1 MGGNIRNMNFARYSP
16 IVQLII
22 SLAIIVGAGF
32 FLMLIMLIPGF
43 LIFHADISGLISSS
57 VQPGNNDIAFL
68 RYLVIV
74 QDVAIFIVP
83 SLIIMALMRPENQ
96 SGLVDLKPPRLS
108 DVLLVIVLAFFL
120 IPVTDFTGR
129 LNAGMHLPQWMSGVE
144 HWMIKREDEAD
155 GMIDRLIVSDNM
167 STMLMNLA
175 MIALLPAL
183 GEELVFRGVFQK
195 ILYRLF
201 RSGHA
206 AVWVT
211 AIIFSAIHFQFL
223 GFIPRLILG
232 LVFGYL
238 FLWSGTLWLPI
249 VAHFVNNAIPV
260 VGTYLHYYESVS
272 QPQEFPSW
280 NEALTLLFPVVVCT
294 GIMIYLK
301 KNSGKNSL
309 TTGDRIQE

>member
-16 IVQLII
+16 LVQLII

>member
-96 SGLVDLKPPRLS
+96 SGLVDLKPPRIS

>member
-1 MGGNIRNMNFARYSP
+1 MGGNIRNLNFARYSP
-16 IVQLII
+16 LVQIII
-22 SLAIIVGAGF
+22 SLAIIIGAGF

-57 VQPGNNDIAFL
+57 GEPGQNDIAFL
-68 RYLVIV
+68 RYMVIV
-74 QDVAIFIVP
+74 QDIALFIVP
-83 SLIIMALMRPENQ
+83 ALIIMVLMRTENH
-96 SGLVDLKPPRLS
+96 SGLVDLRPPRLS
-108 DVLLVIVLAFFL
+108 DVLLVIILAFFL

-129 LNAGMHLPQWMSGVE
+129 LNAGLHLPQWMSGVE
-144 HWMIKREDEAD
+144 HWMVSKEDEAD
-155 GMIDRLIVSDNM
+155 GMIDRLIVSNNI
-167 STMLMNLA
+167 TTLLMNLV
-175 MIALLPAL
+175 MIAVLPAL
-183 GEELVFRGVFQK
+183 GEELIFRGVFQK

-206 AVWVT
+206 AVWFT

-260 VGTYLHYYESVS
+260 VGTYLHYYDGVS

-301 KNSGKNSL
+301 KNSGKNNL
-309 TTGDRIQE
+309 TNGDRIQE